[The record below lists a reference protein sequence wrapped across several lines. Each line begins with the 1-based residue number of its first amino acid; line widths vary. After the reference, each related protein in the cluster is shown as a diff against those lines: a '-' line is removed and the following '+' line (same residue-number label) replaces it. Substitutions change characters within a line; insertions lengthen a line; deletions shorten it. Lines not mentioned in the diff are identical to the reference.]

1 MSIVLKFVLFLLLAA
16 STLLLGYFLYRFLN
30 KRVQESETGWQL
42 LGNSLLLFVALAA
55 LLTIC
60 IFLLIY
66 IYQFMQGENADLS
79 SGAIT

>member
-1 MSIVLKFVLFLLLAA
+1 MSIVLKFVLFLFLAA

-55 LLTIC
+55 LLTLC

-66 IYQFMQGENADLS
+66 IYQFMQGEDDGLS
-79 SGAIT
+79 AGAIT